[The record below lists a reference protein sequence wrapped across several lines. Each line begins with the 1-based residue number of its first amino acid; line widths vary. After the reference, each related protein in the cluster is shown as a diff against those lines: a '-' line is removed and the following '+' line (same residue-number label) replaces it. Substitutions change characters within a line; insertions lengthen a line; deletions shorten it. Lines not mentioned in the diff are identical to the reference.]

1 MESSLFNALLE
12 QGPVGIV
19 CMILLVLYIRKD
31 RECRDLGKKLDR
43 VYQEIIEALT
53 RAKEESDK
61 RAENW
66 AKEFTDTLKS
76 FSS

>member
-1 MESSLFNALLE
+1 MESSLFNALLD

-31 RECRDLGKKLDR
+31 RECRDLGKKLDC
-43 VYQEIIEALT
+43 VYEETIEALT